1 MSSEGHH
8 LTTLL
13 RVLHEDIQNLK
24 NDVAVITEF
33 INTWD
38 TSPPSVVINMIVGP
52 EDSEDDSNSVHSA
65 PP

>member
-33 INTWD
+33 INTRD

-52 EDSEDDSNSVHSA
+52 EDSDTESVQSA